1 MNQDLEQLKKTVGND
16 FLPEDRTEVSNLEDR
31 LRHEIVKERFA
42 RNTVVMEYMQSLR
55 DEIARAKEALS
66 EDETL
71 TDEARR
77 KLFARKTACR
87 DFLSH
92 FEPRRAQVEQTI
104 KQTLD
109 DARRQS

>member
-1 MNQDLEQLKKTVGND
+1 MQELEQLKKVVGND
-16 FLPEDRTEVSNLEDR
+16 FLPEDRTQVSNLEDR
-31 LRHEIVKERFA
+31 LRREIAKERFT
-42 RNTVVMEYMQSLR
+42 RNTVVQEYMQSLR
-55 DEIARAKEALS
+55 DEIARAKETLS
-66 EDETL
+66 EDEIL
-71 TDEARR
+71 TDDARR
-77 KLFARKTACR
+77 KLFARIKACR